1 MISNLR
7 TGQQLLAIT
16 LSRTTAPVEVRE
28 RLAQPLDTWAALLA
42 AWVPAVHE
50 WIVLATC
57 HRFELYV
64 MVDEAATE
72 TTIATLST
80 LLTQVSGAD
89 CEIAGHLWLVRT
101 DQHAVNHLCRVAAG
115 LDSMVLGEA
124 QIQGQVV
131 GAYQAALEE
140 GTVGPALS
148 AAFRTAIRVGKRARA
163 ETNIS
168 VRATSMSSVALAM
181 VAPHIPD
188 FAQARVVVVGAGEM
202 SRLAL
207 KALFV
212 RHAKHVTIVNRT
224 VAHAESARLDPDWQV
239 AGLERLA
246 DVTAVADLIF
256 SATSASDYILTKAQ
270 VEQALTTRAR
280 TLAVVDLAMPRDVAP
295 DTRELD
301 NVYLI
306 DVDTLREGI
315 DLSLA
320 SRSQAVPAVSRIID
334 EEMSRWHDAM
344 RELSLR
350 PIVVELR
357 QRAERIRQ
365 QEVDRTMR
373 FIGEVDSDT
382 QAHIHHLS
390 RALVNKLLHEPTV
403 RIKELS
409 HNDDAEHYV
418 ATLCDIFGLETSAQ
432 QEPRVRG

>member
-7 TGQQLLAIT
+7 TSQRLLAIT

-28 RLAQPLDTWAALLA
+28 RLAHHLQEWATLLA
-42 AWVPAVHE
+42 TWVPNIHE
-50 WIVLATC
+50 WAVLVTC

-64 MVDEAATE
+64 IIDEALTDATI
-72 TTIATLST
+72 TGLSSM
-80 LLTQVSGAD
+80 LTHVSGAD
-89 CEIAGHLWLVRT
+89 CEIASHLWHVRC
-101 DQHAVNHLCRVAAG
+101 DQHAVRHLCHVAAG

-131 GAYQAALEE
+131 AAYQSALEE
-140 GTVGPALS
+140 GTIGSVLS
-148 AAFRTAIRVGKRARA
+148 AAFRAAIRVGKRSRT

-181 VAPHIPD
+181 VVPYIPD
-188 FAQARVVVVGAGEM
+188 FANAQVVVVGAGEM

-207 KALFV
+207 KALRA
-212 RHAKHVTIVNRT
+212 RHVKHVTVVNRT
-224 VAHAESARLDPDWQV
+224 LAHAESSLLDSDWRAV
-239 AGLERLA
+239 GMEGLA
-246 DVTAVADLIF
+246 QAVAMADLVF
-256 SATSASDYILTKAQ
+256 SATSAPDYILTKSEVQ
-270 VEQALTTRAR
+270 HALAFRPR
-280 TLAVVDLAMPRDVAP
+280 TLALVDLAMPRDIAP
-295 DTRELD
+295 DARELSS
-301 NVYLI
+301 VYLI

-320 SRSQAVPAVSRIID
+320 GRNQAIPAVSRIVD
-334 EEMSRWHDAM
+334 EEMTRWHNDM

-390 RALVNKLLHEPTV
+390 RAIVNKLLHEPTV

-409 HNDDAEHYV
+409 HTDDAERYV
-418 ATLCDIFGLETSAQ
+418 STLCDIFGLDERVQ
-432 QEPRVRG
+432 QDITVRG